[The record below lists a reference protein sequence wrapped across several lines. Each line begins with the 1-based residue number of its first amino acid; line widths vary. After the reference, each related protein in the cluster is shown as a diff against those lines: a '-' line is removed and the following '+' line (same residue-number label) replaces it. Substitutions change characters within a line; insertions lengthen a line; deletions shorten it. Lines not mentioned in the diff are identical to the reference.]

1 MEIKKTIKILCVIND
16 LSIDDLAK
24 SLNISSRQLLYHH
37 IKKRNINV
45 LKQIEQTFNLNPNS
59 LTLNTVIFKVI
70 S

>member
-1 MEIKKTIKILCVIND
+1 MEIKKIIKILCVIND

-37 IKKRNINV
+37 IKKRNLNV
-45 LKQIEQTFNLNPNS
+45 LKQIEQTFNLTPNS

>member
-45 LKQIEQTFNLNPNS
+45 LKQIEQTFNLTPNS
-59 LTLNTVIFKVI
+59 LTLNTFIFKVI